1 MARLSPATLLASGF
15 GAGYVP
21 RAPGTAA
28 SLLAV
33 IAGAGLMRLAPS
45 VLPAAV
51 AAASAAGMWAVRRA
65 SGGADAGWVV
75 IDEVAGQWLALT
87 GLARP
92 RLAGLAAA
100 FALFRFL
107 DVAKP
112 GPIGWADRQVGPA
125 AVMGDDLIAGGLT
138 AFALWAMRR
147 GFPRVFD

>member
-1 MARLSPATLLASGF
+1 VARLNGSALLASGL

-28 SLLAV
+28 SLLALV
-33 IAGAGLMRLAPS
+33 AGAGLMRLPAP

-51 AAASAAGMWAVRRA
+51 AAASLAGLRAVHLA

-75 IDEVAGQWLALT
+75 IDEVAGQWLALV

-92 RLAGLAAA
+92 RLTGLLAA
-100 FALFRFL
+100 FALFRVL

-112 GPIGWADRQVGPA
+112 GPIGWADRQAGAA

-138 AFALWAMRR
+138 ACALWAIRR
-147 GFPRVFD
+147 RFPGVLD